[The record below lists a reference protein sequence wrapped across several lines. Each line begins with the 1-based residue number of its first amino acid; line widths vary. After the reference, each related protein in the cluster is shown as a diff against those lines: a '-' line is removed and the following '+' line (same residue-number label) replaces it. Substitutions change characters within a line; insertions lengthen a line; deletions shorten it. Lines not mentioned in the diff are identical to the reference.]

1 MALFSRGTRPTKSLR
16 QILRA
21 AFLCCAW
28 PGIMMAAI
36 TILIVFCLF
45 PPSLALAASGPMTFS
60 VEVPPGKWK
69 TLRLKNLPKDVSVLF
84 AVKSDGPLSVGFL
97 DGVDHCLFPQV
108 RHPLFWGLVEAKL
121 GFSVTIQQKGDYYV
135 VLDNR
140 EGSAARQV
148 TLTADA
154 AMGEAAARAA
164 AAERLRAVEQQ
175 LKTMQQKLGQA
186 FIFDPFTVQVKA
198 CEANKPF
205 VRSTNLTLCLEY
217 ARQLVATLQD
227 RTQASDAL
235 VYSMFFEMA
244 QRLQTQWNLP
254 LSSHRD
260 GLDELTTTLML
271 TFRLDA
277 QVRSYA
283 QTLINNPTIIDHVHD
298 VFHDPDHALSVER
311 APRVL
316 QWATD
321 PDLVRKWQPTLV
333 PHMQSSMLR
342 HLRNHPQP
350 WSDATLVEKELASH
364 DQTSTGRKLR
374 L

>member
-1 MALFSRGTRPTKSLR
+1 VIATV
-16 QILRA
+16 
-21 AFLCCAW
+21 
-28 PGIMMAAI
+28 AI
-36 TILIVFCLF
+36 TILTAFCLF
-45 PPSLALAASGPMTFS
+45 LPSLGVAGSGPMTFS

-69 TLRLKNLPKDVSVLF
+69 TLRLKNLPKDVAVLF
-84 AVKSDGPLSVGFL
+84 AVKTDGPLSVGFL
-97 DGVDHCLFPQV
+97 DGVDHRLFPQV

-140 EGSAARQV
+140 DGAAARQV
-148 TLTADA
+148 TLTAHATLGD
-154 AMGEAAARAA
+154 AAARAA

-175 LKTMQQKLGQA
+175 LKAMQQKLSQT
-186 FIFDPFTVQVKA
+186 FIFEPFTVQVKA

-205 VRSTNLTLCLEY
+205 VRSSNLTLCLEY

-235 VYSMFFEMA
+235 VYSMFFAIA
-244 QRLQTQWNLP
+244 QRLQAQWNLP
-254 LSSHRD
+254 LSSQSD

-283 QTLINNPTIIDHVHD
+283 QTLINNPAIAEHVHD
-298 VFHDPDHALSVER
+298 AFHDPDHPLSVER
-311 APRVL
+311 AQRVL

-350 WSDATLVEKELASH
+350 WSDATLVEKELASRDH
-364 DQTSTGRKLR
+364 TSTGKKLR